1 MKILLIGNPNVG
13 KTTLFNAL
21 TGAHNRTGNY
31 HGVTVGVSE
40 RPSRFPVLGT
50 VCDLPGLYSLDGL
63 SMEEKL
69 AGDYIEKQT
78 GEYLAVQV
86 ADAAHLKRSLKL
98 TESLLARGIPVAL
111 AVTMCRQFRAR
122 GGEIDCAGLGR
133 ALGVKCFEVD
143 ALRKKSVKA
152 FAESLGAFFSSL
164 PRYRETCRLAGLK
177 GTRFGDF
184 FPEEKEISTDGTERD
199 KNAGAGAKRERKAAL
214 KPGNAAGK
222 GSDGA
227 ADETRTAARKEVRK
241 TEGYVPADSRANR
254 LNRLCLNGFFAL
266 PAFFVLAGLVF
277 FVTFGTG
284 MPGDFLKTL
293 FEALIERVA
302 GFAGGAIDSPIVRSL
317 VCDGLIKGAGSVFSF
332 IPQIALMYLFLDI
345 LEESGFMSALAFMT
359 DGLFSKIGLSGRAA
373 FSVLL
378 GYGCTAAAVTSTR
391 ALEDKS
397 IQRRAVSAL
406 YFVPCSAK
414 LPVYLT
420 LLSSVFENTF
430 LGAVIL
436 YVLGTGMGL
445 AVAAFLKKDDSV
457 FLMELADICV
467 PDILF
472 VAKKLLF
479 QIRQFII
486 KVSTTVLV
494 FTLVVWFLSSFS
506 FAGAV
511 AAEDSFLAHICGA
524 LKYAFYP
531 MGITDWR
538 AAFAAVS
545 GIIAK
550 ENIAGMIAVLF
561 PEGFAFSFPSACAYL
576 TFVALIPP
584 CVSAITACSRELGR
598 KTAWGYAGMQTVFAF
613 ACAYLVYFLLTGG
626 AGILLTVLAAFGAF
640 VFGRWLYK
648 KINKKEIRKR
658 KT

>member
-98 TESLLARGIPVAL
+98 TESLLARGIPVVL

-122 GGEIDCAGLGR
+122 GGEIDCVKLGG
-133 ALGVKCFEVD
+133 ALGVRCFEAD

-152 FAESLGAFFSSL
+152 FAEALGAFFPSL
-164 PRYRETCRLAGLK
+164 PRYRETCRLAGSK
-177 GTRFGDF
+177 GKHFEDF
-184 FPEEKEISTDGTERD
+184 FPEEKENSTDGAERD
-199 KNAGAGAKRERKAAL
+199 KNAGAKRERKAAL
-214 KPGNAAGK
+214 KPGNAAGE
-222 GSDGA
+222 GADGA
-227 ADETRTAARKEVRK
+227 AEKTRTAVRKEVRK
-241 TEGYVPADSRANR
+241 TEGYVPADSRTNR

-317 VCDGLIKGAGSVFSF
+317 VCEGLIKGAGSVFSF

-613 ACAYLVYFLLTGG
+613 VCAYLVYFLLTGG
-626 AGILLTVLAAFGAF
+626 AGILLTALAAFGAF
-640 VFGRWLYK
+640 VFGRRLYK
-648 KINKKEIRKR
+648 KIHKKEIRKR

>member
-1 MKILLIGNPNVG
+1 M
-13 KTTLFNAL
+13 
-21 TGAHNRTGNY
+21 
-31 HGVTVGVSE
+31 
-40 RPSRFPVLGT
+40 
-50 VCDLPGLYSLDGL
+50 
-63 SMEEKL
+63 
-69 AGDYIEKQT
+69 
-78 GEYLAVQV
+78 
-86 ADAAHLKRSLKL
+86 
-98 TESLLARGIPVAL
+98 
-111 AVTMCRQFRAR
+111 
-122 GGEIDCAGLGR
+122 
-133 ALGVKCFEVD
+133 
-143 ALRKKSVKA
+143 
-152 FAESLGAFFSSL
+152 
-164 PRYRETCRLAGLK
+164 
-177 GTRFGDF
+177 
-184 FPEEKEISTDGTERD
+184 
-199 KNAGAGAKRERKAAL
+199 
-214 KPGNAAGK
+214 
-222 GSDGA
+222 
-227 ADETRTAARKEVRK
+227 
-241 TEGYVPADSRANR
+241 
-254 LNRLCLNGFFAL
+254 
-266 PAFFVLAGLVF
+266 
-277 FVTFGTG
+277 
-284 MPGDFLKTL
+284 
-293 FEALIERVA
+293 A

-332 IPQIALMYLFLDI
+332 IPQMYLFLDI

-524 LKYAFYP
+524 LKYVFYP